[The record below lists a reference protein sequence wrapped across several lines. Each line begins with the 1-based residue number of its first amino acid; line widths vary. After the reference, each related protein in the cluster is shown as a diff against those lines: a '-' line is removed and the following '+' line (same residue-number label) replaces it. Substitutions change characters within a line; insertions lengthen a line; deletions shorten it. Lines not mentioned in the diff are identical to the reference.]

1 MTIRLLSIGKTQH
14 AYLKQGIAMYLDRLQ
29 HYARVEYVELQ
40 DVAQQG
46 LSADQ
51 LKQREAEL
59 VLKNVKADHVLF
71 LLDEHGKE
79 YSSREMAAFFQK
91 QMNAGTKTLVLLIGG
106 AFGFAPA
113 IHERATGKISMSR
126 LTLPHELI
134 RLFLV
139 EQVYRAHTILKGE
152 KYHHD

>member
-1 MTIRLLSIGKTQH
+1 MTIRLLSIGKTQND
-14 AYLKQGIAMYLDRLQ
+14 YLKKGIQVYLDRLQ
-29 HYARVEYVELQ
+29 HYAKVEYLELP
-40 DVAQQG
+40 DVSQNG
-46 LSADQ
+46 LTPAQ

-59 VLKNVKADHVLF
+59 ILKQVKPDQVLY
-71 LLDEHGKE
+71 LLDEFGKS
-79 YSSREMAAFFQK
+79 YSSREFAAFFQK

-106 AFGFAPA
+106 AYGFDQP
-113 IHERATGKISMSR
+113 IHERSAGKISMSQM
-126 LTLPHELI
+126 TMPHELI

>member
-14 AYLKQGIAMYLDRLQ
+14 AYLKQGITMYLERLQ
-29 HYARVEYVELQ
+29 HYAKVEYLELN
-40 DVAQQG
+40 DVPQHG
-46 LSADQ
+46 LSVDQ
-51 LKQREAEL
+51 LKIKEAEL
-59 VLKNVKADHVLF
+59 VLKQLKPDHVLY

-79 YSSREMAAFFQK
+79 YTSREWAGFFQK
-91 QMNAGTKTLVLLIGG
+91 QMNAGTKTIVLLIGG
-106 AFGFAPA
+106 AYGFAAA
-113 IHERATGKISMSR
+113 IQERAVGKLSMSK

-139 EQVYRAHTILKGE
+139 EQVYRAFTIIKGE